1 LLPVVMRLTYRR
13 AHAVVAVADAMAEDL
28 ARMIGFPRDKI
39 TVVYNPAVTPEMLA
53 KAQQPAPHA
62 WLSPGGPPVLVAVGR
77 LHEQKDFQTLLRAFA
92 LVRARRSARL
102 IILGEG
108 PERPALEA
116 GVAKLGL
123 TEDVDLPGFVPN
135 PYAFMAGASQFVLSS
150 RYEGLPTVLI
160 EAMACGCPVVS
171 TDCPSGP
178 GEILDNGKYGRLVP
192 VGDAAALAEAME
204 ATLDAP
210 PPAAELK
217 ARADLFHIDRVID
230 SYRRLL
236 RV

>member
-1 LLPVVMRLTYRR
+1 
-13 AHAVVAVADAMAEDL
+13 
-28 ARMIGFPRDKI
+28 
-39 TVVYNPAVTPEMLA
+39 
-53 KAQQPAPHA
+53 
-62 WLSPGGPPVLVAVGR
+62 VLVAVGR